1 MSKYKPYKKT
11 NSPLYY
17 QTGGFNMDFFKNV
30 AGNWK
35 KFMQNPDSVDS
46 DKYLNDLSTNSTNI
60 RNKRE
65 NLQGQLI
72 FPNREFDGW
81 GDTADAAYT
90 EKIWEQNGYA
100 QKYGDWKSLTED
112 QRYDAWKKHK
122 YSRPGWFNDTKLG
135 SDLHQSGAMYDKDV
149 ATRKELSGVNKEF
162 NDNLINIGGGIASIY
177 SAQKEYDKKPQ
188 EKFALDFTNDKGI
201 MRSQGGGYSG
211 KVDSILN
218 ANKHLNWV
226 KRLYDKDPKS
236 IMIPGE
242 DEPSTH
248 FMESSADDTGGIVYP
263 TVIQHEDGTLEYLG
277 DKARDHAIKTKT
289 YIKFPTDAEAQ
300 QFGKEYK
307 KGTGVLRKNEYGG
320 LVESYKKG
328 GPVGYGY
335 NTGLNKFPFLG
346 KVIQPKGVSK
356 TTSKARSRYPYEEPV
371 TSNNKVLD
379 DIIYRKDIK
388 SPKEYK
394 GKLTRDEVISVQR
407 QLNRQNN
414 TALKED
420 GRMGPKTLAAIEAY
434 KIKKTPDAGKANLF
448 RTVTGFL
455 PKNVSQLAAKEILGD
470 ARMNDDS
477 LSDDEKKVLYNVI
490 RNAQKRTGSK
500 KGGTEYKDYGD
511 LGYGTAEEFE
521 DNFNRGKAGDSIFKT
536 IKESYTNPGFR
547 LASTIGRG
555 SFNEDDEYLYYTD
568 VYDWNKSESNY
579 KDDNLYKQVRNKVRD
594 NEEVNNENNKFE
606 KFRMNFKLRKA
617 DFENKD
623 SINYQAGGGVP
634 TSPLGLYQ
642 YPGQMVNVPSGR
654 ITMRD
659 INYPVLALPN
669 NNKPEVM
676 YPGKEYEFEDSD
688 SVLEVPMMEF
698 GGGDYPYTDYDD
710 LDDEDVKDQIKKHE
724 GSVVDKYGKHISY
737 ADSRGF
743 KTIGYGHLWK
753 KGDPTV
759 LTQKQA
765 EDLFNKDYRIHK
777 KHAENIPGYHKANS
791 NQKKALINLTYNMGA
806 NWYKKFPKFTK
817 AFEDG
822 NHVEAAEQL
831 KNSKWAKQVGKR
843 SDDVI
848 NTFLTDIPV
857 QQTQGNIAK
866 VYPTNRIEEDVPQVE
881 TRDTRPVTE
890 RAFDFLATLK
900 QQHKTFYDGLDF
912 SSIYNNSEN
921 I

>member
-72 FPNREFDGW
+72 LPNREFDGW

-188 EKFALDFTNDKGI
+188 EKFSLDFTNNKGI
-201 MRSQGGGYSG
+201 MRSQTGGGTGSQIMRYTVSSENPQKTVSSFEG
-211 KVDSILN
+211 PL
-218 ANKHLNWV
+218 ANKIRFDGKGSPL
-226 KRLYDKDPKS
+226 KS
-236 IMIPGE
+236 EFEVVIASN
-242 DEPSTH
+242 DV
-248 FMESSADDTGGIVYP
+248 MEALV
-263 TVIQHEDGTLEYLG
+263 
-277 DKARDHAIKTKT
+277 
-289 YIKFPTDAEAQ
+289 
-300 QFGKEYK
+300 
-307 KGTGVLRKNEYGG
+307 G
-320 LVESYKKG
+320 LQ
-328 GPVGYGY
+328 
-335 NTGLNKFPFLG
+335 GL
-346 KVIQPKGVSK
+346 SK
-356 TTSKARSRYPYEEPV
+356 
-371 TSNNKVLD
+371 
-379 DIIYRKDIK
+379 
-388 SPKEYK
+388 
-394 GKLTRDEVISVQR
+394 
-407 QLNRQNN
+407 
-414 TALKED
+414 TALKKLSKNYLVD
-420 GRMGPKTLAAIEAY
+420 LLKVNSKHLIS
-434 KIKKTPDAGKANLF
+434 
-448 RTVTGFL
+448 TGIGQG
-455 PKNVSQLAAKEILGD
+455 VQEGA
-470 ARMNDDS
+470 
-477 LSDDEKKVLYNVI
+477 
-490 RNAQKRTGSK
+490 
-500 KGGTEYKDYGD
+500 
-511 LGYGTAEEFE
+511 
-521 DNFNRGKAGDSIFKT
+521 
-536 IKESYTNPGFR
+536 SYQT
-547 LASTIGRG
+547 
-555 SFNEDDEYLYYTD
+555 
-568 VYDWNKSESNY
+568 
-579 KDDNLYKQVRNKVRD
+579 
-594 NEEVNNENNKFE
+594 
-606 KFRMNFKLRKA
+606 
-617 DFENKD
+617 
-623 SINYQAGGGVP
+623 GGGIP

-688 SVLEVPMMEF
+688 SVLEVPMMKY

-743 KTIGYGHLWK
+743 NTIGYGHLWK
-753 KGDPTV
+753 PGDPTV

-765 EDLFNKDYRIHK
+765 DELFNKDYRIHK

-791 NQKKALINLTYNMGA
+791 NQKKALINLTFNMGA

-817 AFEDG
+817 AFLEGDSIG
-822 NHVEAAEQL
+822 AAEQL
-831 KNSKWAKQVGKR
+831 RKSKWAKQVGKR

-848 NTFLTDIPV
+848 NTFLADSEPQPV
-857 QQTQGNIAK
+857 RDNITQ
-866 VYPTNRIEEDVPQVE
+866 VYPTSRAEEDVPQVE

-900 QQHKTFYDGLDF
+900 QQHKTFYDGSDF